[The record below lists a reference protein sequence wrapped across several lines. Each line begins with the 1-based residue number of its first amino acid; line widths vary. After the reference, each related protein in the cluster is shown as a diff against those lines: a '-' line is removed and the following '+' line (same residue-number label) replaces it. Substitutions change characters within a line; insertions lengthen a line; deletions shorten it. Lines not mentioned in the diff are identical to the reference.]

1 MNRAYQFGITL
12 TTREPGELR
21 RLAKEA
27 ARFKAKLKH
36 EEMVKAQEQEKIQKA
51 LE

>member
-21 RLAKEA
+21 RMAKEA
-27 ARFKAKLKH
+27 ARLKAELENEKML
-36 EEMVKAQEQEKIQKA
+36 KAQAQEKIQKE